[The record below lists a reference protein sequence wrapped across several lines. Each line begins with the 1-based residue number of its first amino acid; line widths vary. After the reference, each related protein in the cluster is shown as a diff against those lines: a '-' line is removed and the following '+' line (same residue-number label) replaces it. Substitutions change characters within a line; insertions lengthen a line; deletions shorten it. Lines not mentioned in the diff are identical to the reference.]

1 MRAQGSV
8 LKWLIQVTPA
18 TEVDWDT
25 LYREQLPR
33 VYNFFRYRVGDG
45 PMAEDLT
52 AMTFEKA
59 WRARHRYRCDLAAFS
74 TWLFTIARNVATDHF
89 RRCREIVPLEEAP
102 EKSDPRTPED
112 AVLRDLDFKRLS
124 ELLAK
129 MPDRE
134 RELLSLKYA
143 ADLNNRTI
151 ASITG
156 LSESNVGTILYRAIQ
171 SLRAQWK
178 GGPNHGRPVSL

>member
-1 MRAQGSV
+1 
-8 LKWLIQVTPA
+8 
-18 TEVDWDT
+18 
-25 LYREQLPR
+25 
-33 VYNFFRYRVGDG
+33 
-45 PMAEDLT
+45 MAEDLT

-59 WRARHRYRCDLAAFS
+59 WRARNRYRRDLAAFS
-74 TWLFTIARNVATDHF
+74 TWLFTIARNVAADHF
-89 RRCREIVPLEEAP
+89 RQRREIVSLEEAL

-112 AVLRDLDFKRLS
+112 AVLRDLDFERLS

-156 LSESNVGTILYRAIQ
+156 LSESNVGTILYRTIR

-178 GGPNHGRPVSL
+178 GEPNHGRSVSL